1 MSTEQQITGGFM
13 RYFSAVTPQLLLR
26 VGLAVIFLYAAISS
40 FTNPNDWVG
49 YLPSFATKAVDAK
62 VLLHVFSVYEMA
74 LAIFLLAG
82 VLVRYVALL
91 CAATLLGIVV
101 FNSSLFAI
109 TFRDIALAFAAL
121 ALARMPESAR

>member
-1 MSTEQQITGGFM
+1 M
-13 RYFSAVTPQLLLR
+13 RQLSAVTPQLLLR
-26 VGLAVIFLYAAISS
+26 IGLAVIFLYAAISS

-49 YLPSFATKAVDAK
+49 YLPTFATKMIDSHT
-62 VLLHVFSVYEMA
+62 LLHVFSVYEML

-82 VLVRYVALL
+82 VLVRYVAIL
-91 CAATLLGIVV
+91 CALTLLGIVV